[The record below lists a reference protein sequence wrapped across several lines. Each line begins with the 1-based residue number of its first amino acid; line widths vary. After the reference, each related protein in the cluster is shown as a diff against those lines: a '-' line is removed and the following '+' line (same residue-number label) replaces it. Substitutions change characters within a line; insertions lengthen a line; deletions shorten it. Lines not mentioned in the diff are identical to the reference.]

1 MIKSFPFN
9 AVYGANGIPDRAYL
23 AEDFA
28 RYFAKFIGTGVY
40 PNPATGLQVV
50 AIDNNM
56 QIRIKKGDGY
66 ILGRDFEN
74 TDDYIIQLDVADGV
88 LSRIDRVVLRLD
100 YLDRKIKPM
109 LKKGNYASSPVA
121 KSLQRDA
128 DAYEIALADVYVK
141 NGVISIMQS
150 NITDLRLSKE
160 LCGIVHGVIQQ
171 ADTTEIFRQFQAW
184 FNEQKNVHEGD
195 FEKWVNEF
203 KIATGKKFTD
213 WVDDLKNSLDPNED
227 IAAKLQMQI
236 SENKLQLADITTDN
250 KRLTNAKDITGSIN
264 ELFTFAD
271 NGKKNWVDVI
281 GSPLLNTDNFSTLK
295 YKTRILKNTFASNLT
310 AKGQSSSETESLS
323 NLINKIK
330 QIETGVL
337 ANLAV
342 ELNRFTSITTNKSD
356 IRQIAVDIYGNIYII
371 SADKMLRKINTSGSI
386 LWEYECSNIV
396 QSLAVKNGYVYIG
409 QYNNHIIKI
418 SSSGN
423 KVWDNYYSSKYG
435 ILSIV
440 IDDDNIIY
448 AGTENKKV
456 IKIDSTGNVIWTYDK
471 HKSDVKAIAI
481 DRNGYIYSGGGS
493 RLVKLCSNGGEEWIR
508 DFGRS
513 IASMAIDN
521 NGYVYIGY
529 VYNGI
534 SKINPDN
541 GEQIWHVDLGLN
553 ISGDSIAV
561 DDYGYVYV
569 ATDSPDEIIRKISS
583 DGHEIWKY
591 NCDCDR
597 YLKSIVVDNYGYIY
611 VGCDD
616 MVRKLTDKIYMK
628 K

>member
-1 MIKSFPFN
+1 MIKSFPFD
-9 AVYGANGIPDRAYL
+9 AVIDQNGVPDRAYL

-50 AIDNNM
+50 ALDNNM
-56 QIRIKKGDGY
+56 QIRIKKGDAY

-88 LSRIDRVVLRLD
+88 LSRIDRVILRLD
-100 YLDRKIKPM
+100 YLDRKIKPI

-160 LCGIVHGVIQQ
+160 LCGIVHGVVQQ

-227 IAAKLQMQI
+227 IAARLQMQI
-236 SENKLQLADITTDN
+236 SENKLQLAGITKQIDN
-250 KRLTNAKDITGSIN
+250 IDLSADKVTLNSSNIKSKNVKGALE
-264 ELFTFAD
+264 ELFTSAS
-271 NGKKNWVDVI
+271 NGKNKI
-281 GSPLLNTDNFSTLK
+281 
-295 YKTRILKNTFASNLT
+295 AT
-310 AKGQSSSETESLS
+310 AITGKGIQSSGNDSFDTLS
-323 NLINKIK
+323 NKIK
-330 QIETGVL
+330 QIPAYSP
-337 ANLAV
+337 ANLLIEVKRSSPITIPDYDTIEKIALDV
-342 ELNRFTSITTNKSD
+342 YGKIYCKSTKILSKIDEDGYIYWQYTHDRIITSVT
-356 IRQIAVDIYGNIYII
+356 
-371 SADKMLRKINTSGSI
+371 
-386 LWEYECSNIV
+386 
-396 QSLAVKNGYVYIG
+396 VKNGYVYIADWEG
-409 QYNNHIIKI
+409 NRIIKI
-418 SSSGN
+418 NSSSGEIIWN
-423 KVWDNYYSSKYG
+423 NRYSSKYG
-435 ILSIV
+435 TESIV
-440 IDDDNIIY
+440 IDDNNIIY
-448 AGTENKKV
+448 AGTDNGKV
-456 IKIDSTGNVIWTYDK
+456 IKIDSTGEVIWTYDK
-471 HKSDVKAIAI
+471 HKSRVDAISI
-481 DRNGYIYSGGGS
+481 DKNGYIYSGGGN

-513 IASMAIDN
+513 IASIAIDN
-521 NGYVYIGY
+521 NGYIYIGFINY
-529 VYNGI
+529 GI
-534 SKINPDN
+534 VKINPDN

-553 ISGDSIAV
+553 ISANSIFV
-561 DDYGYVYV
+561 DDYVYV
-569 ATDSPDEIIRKISS
+569 ASSDKIIRKISL
-583 DGHEIWKY
+583 DGLQIWKY
-591 NCDCDR
+591 YCDYNLRSIIKR
-597 YLKSIVVDNYGYIY
+597 YSYIY
-611 VGCDD
+611 IGHDKI
-616 MVRKLTDKIYMK
+616 VRKLTDEIYVK

>member
-9 AVYGANGIPDRAYL
+9 AVYDANGVPDRAYL

-236 SENKLQLADITTDN
+236 SENKLQLADITKQIDN
-250 KRLTNAKDITGSIN
+250 IN
-264 ELFTFAD
+264 LSADKVTLNSSNIKSKNVKGALEELFTSAS
-271 NGKKNWVDVI
+271 NGKNKIVTAITGKGIVAN
-281 GSPLLNTDNFSTLK
+281 NTDSFDTL
-295 YKTRILKNTFASNLT
+295 S
-310 AKGQSSSETESLS
+310 
-323 NLINKIK
+323 NKIK
-330 QIETGVL
+330 QIPTYAP
-337 ANLAV
+337 ANLLIEVKRSSPITIPDYDTIGKIALDV
-342 ELNRFTSITTNKSD
+342 YGKIYCKSTKILSKIDEDGYIYWQYTHDRIITSVT
-356 IRQIAVDIYGNIYII
+356 
-371 SADKMLRKINTSGSI
+371 
-386 LWEYECSNIV
+386 
-396 QSLAVKNGYVYIG
+396 VKNGYVYIADWEG
-409 QYNNHIIKI
+409 NRIIKI
-418 SSSGN
+418 NSSSGEIIWN
-423 KVWDNYYSSKYG
+423 NRYSSKYG
-435 ILSIV
+435 TESIV
-440 IDDDNIIY
+440 IDDNNIIY
-448 AGTENKKV
+448 AGTDNGKV
-456 IKIDSTGNVIWTYDK
+456 IKIDSTGEVIWTYDK
-471 HKSDVKAIAI
+471 HKSRVDAIAI
-481 DRNGYIYSGGGS
+481 DKNGYIYSSGGN
-493 RLVKLCSNGGEEWIR
+493 RLIKLCSNGGEEWIR

-513 IASMAIDN
+513 IASIAIDN
-521 NGYVYIGY
+521 NGYIYIGFINY
-529 VYNGI
+529 GI
-534 SKINPDN
+534 AKINPDN

-553 ISGDSIAV
+553 ISANSIFV
-561 DDYGYVYV
+561 DDYVYV
-569 ATDSPDEIIRKISS
+569 ASSDKIIRKISL
-583 DGHEIWKY
+583 DGLQIWKY
-591 NCDCDR
+591 YCDYNLRSIIKR
-597 YLKSIVVDNYGYIY
+597 YSYIY
-611 VGCDD
+611 IGHDKI
-616 MVRKLTDKIYMK
+616 VRKLTDEIYVK

>member
-9 AVYGANGIPDRAYL
+9 AVYDANGVPDRAYL

-28 RYFAKFIGTGVY
+28 GYFAKFIGTGVY

-50 AIDNNM
+50 AVDNNM
-56 QIRIKKGDGY
+56 QIRIKKGDAY

-100 YLDRKIKPM
+100 YLDRKIKPI

-150 NITDLRLSKE
+150 NITDLRLNKG

-184 FNEQKNVHEGD
+184 FNEQKNIHEGD

-213 WVDDLKNSLDPNED
+213 WVDDLKNSLDPSED

-236 SENKLQLADITTDN
+236 SENKLRLADITKQIDN
-250 KRLTNAKDITGSIN
+250 IDLSADKVTLNSSNIKSKNVKGALE
-264 ELFTFAD
+264 ELFTSAS
-271 NGKKNWVDVI
+271 NGKNKIVTAITGKGIVAN
-281 GSPLLNTDNFSTLK
+281 NTDSFDTL
-295 YKTRILKNTFASNLT
+295 S
-310 AKGQSSSETESLS
+310 
-323 NLINKIK
+323 NKIK
-330 QIETGVL
+330 QIPAYTP
-337 ANLAV
+337 ANLLLEV
-342 ELNRFTSITTNKSD
+342 KRSTPITTSND
-356 IRQIAVDIYGNIYII
+356 YYTIDEIVLDIYGKIYCICTKDLIKIDEDGYVYWRYTDDNII
-371 SADKMLRKINTSGSI
+371 TS
-386 LWEYECSNIV
+386 V
-396 QSLAVKNGYVYIG
+396 TVKNGYVYIG
-409 QYNNHIIKI
+409 TWENNRLIKI
-418 SSSGN
+418 DSSSGN
-423 KVWDNYYSSKYG
+423 IIWRNYYSSKYG
-435 ILSIV
+435 IRSIA
-440 IDDDNIIY
+440 IDDNDIIY
-448 AGTENKKV
+448 AGTDNGKV
-456 IKIDSTGNVIWTYDK
+456 IKIDSTGKVIWTYDK

-481 DRNGYIYSGGGS
+481 DRNGYIYSGGGN

-513 IASMAIDN
+513 IASIAIDN
-521 NGYVYIGY
+521 NGYIYIGFIY
-529 VYNGI
+529 YGI
-534 SKINPDN
+534 TKINPDN

-553 ISGDSIAV
+553 ISANSIFV
-561 DDYGYVYV
+561 DDYVYV
-569 ATDSPDEIIRKISS
+569 ASSDKIIRKISL
-583 DGHEIWKY
+583 DGLQIWKY
-591 NCDCDR
+591 YCDYNLRSIIKR
-597 YLKSIVVDNYGYIY
+597 YSYIY
-611 VGCDD
+611 IGHDKI
-616 MVRKLTDKIYMK
+616 VRKLTDEIYVK